1 MSKVSKQ
8 TIRTIT
14 STEYLGSIVEK
25 INRSQSTTI
34 KRLKEHTK
42 IVLIKSIVAKRG
54 IVKT

>member
-14 STEYLGSIVEK
+14 STEYPGSIVEK

-42 IVLIKSIVAKRG
+42 IVLIKSIVAQRG